1 MRILSRIFDVNLRVS
16 VGESLFKLPLGLNT
30 SILHVLEVLAH
41 ILHLI
46 LKLLEVLVL
55 FLLLLYHF

>member
-1 MRILSRIFDVNLRVS
+1 MDVSFLRVCI
-16 VGESLFKLPLGLNT
+16 GESLFKLPLGLNT
-30 SILHVLEVLAH
+30 SVLHVLEVLTH

-46 LKLLEVLVL
+46 LQLLEVLVL